1 MYNIPDIIY
10 FQDNLFL
17 NCPKCK
23 ETAYIDFNR
32 KDPNKININCLKCN
46 NKTEQYLDDYMTNLS
61 VLNSPT
67 EVKCE
72 KHNTYLDKYCYKC
85 HIQFCSECDMQNHID
100 CPPIKNIIK
109 IITNEKFDEI
119 KKNINEYKEN
129 FKQYIKSYM
138 DNYFINQPDV
148 SKEII
153 LESLISP
160 YIQKMIFFFHFCE
173 CSILNYNIDYPDF
186 YQQMNLKIILSIFNK
201 KVELMTFD
209 STNVENLFI
218 YEDNNYIS
226 KNRVK
231 LTFKETIKNINLLHN
246 YNCFK
251 FNNEI
256 EIITSFEGATIY
268 KNGNIIHTIK
278 RKFDDIIIHKINDE
292 NFAIVQKEIDASIS
306 IFSTKYNEVISTKN
320 YIVFKYIFNLDN
332 NRFGI
337 TSSNYIQINRIEDKE
352 VIKITEINMEKSNYE
367 YQHSILIP
375 GTNYIATLFRKEIR
389 LKNKDDFTFVKSI
402 SIDEEDIFNHFY
414 IDNSGR
420 IFLGG
425 YKIGIFDLKN
435 LKVSILYSDN
445 IKRFQGYLAGVQT
458 QIEYS
463 DIVLTYFNRIVCKR
477 FFKQISGSTYD
488 DVPNSL
494 LREDNE
500 IFTFEFDPENN
511 TVKLIESRKD
521 IGGKTIDLYENNEI
535 KISNNNGIHI
545 YCID

>member
-1 MYNIPDIIY
+1 MNNIPDIIY
-10 FQDNLFL
+10 FEDNLFL

-23 ETAYIDFNR
+23 QTAYIDFNKR
-32 KDPNKININCLKCN
+32 DPNKININCLKCN
-46 NKTEQYLDDYMTNLS
+46 NKTEQYLDDYMINLS
-61 VLNSPT
+61 ILNSPT

-72 KHNTYLDKYCYKC
+72 KHNSYLDKYCYKC

-100 CPPIKNIIK
+100 CSPIKNIIK

-173 CSILNYNIDYPDF
+173 CLILNYNIDYPDF

-231 LTFKETIKNINLLHN
+231 LTFKETIKNINLPHN

-292 NFAIVQKEIDASIS
+292 NFAIVQKKIDASIS
-306 IFSTKYNEVISTKN
+306 IFSTKYNEIISTKN

-337 TSSNYIQINRIEDKE
+337 TSSSYTQINRIEDKE
-352 VIKITEINMEKSNYE
+352 VIKITEINMDKPNYE

-375 GTNYIATLFRKEIR
+375 GTNYIATLFRNEIR

-521 IGGKTIDLYENNEI
+521 IGAKTIDLYENNEI

>member
-1 MYNIPDIIY
+1 MNNIPDIIY
-10 FQDNLFL
+10 FEDNLFL

-23 ETAYIDFNR
+23 QTAYIDFN
-32 KDPNKININCLKCN
+32 KSDPNKININCLKCN
-46 NKTEQYLDDYMTNLS
+46 NKTEQYLDDYMINLS
-61 VLNSPT
+61 ILNSPT

-72 KHNTYLDKYCYKC
+72 KHNSYLDKYCYKC

-100 CPPIKNIIK
+100 CSPIKNIIK
-109 IITNEKFDEI
+109 IITNEKFDQI

-173 CSILNYNIDYPDF
+173 CSLLNYNIDYPDF

-231 LTFKETIKNINLLHN
+231 LTFKETIKNINLPHN

-292 NFAIVQKEIDASIS
+292 NFAIVQKKIDASIS

-337 TSSNYIQINRIEDKE
+337 TSSSYTQINRIEDKE

-445 IKRFQGYLAGVQT
+445 IKRFQGYLSGVET
-458 QIEYS
+458 NIEYS
-463 DIVLTYFNRIVCKR
+463 DIVLTYFNRIVCKK

-488 DVPNSL
+488 DVPNTL

-511 TVKLIESRKD
+511 TVKLLESRKD
-521 IGGKTIDLYENNEI
+521 IGAKTIDLYENNEI

>member
-1 MYNIPDIIY
+1 MNNIPDIIY
-10 FQDNLFL
+10 FEDNLFL

-23 ETAYIDFNR
+23 QTAYIDFN
-32 KDPNKININCLKCN
+32 KSDPNKININCLKCN
-46 NKTEQYLDDYMTNLS
+46 NKTEQYLDDYMINLS
-61 VLNSPT
+61 ILNSPT

-72 KHNTYLDKYCYKC
+72 KHNSYLDKYCYKC

-100 CPPIKNIIK
+100 CSPIKNIIK
-109 IITNEKFDEI
+109 IITNEKFDKI

-173 CSILNYNIDYPDF
+173 CSLLNYNIDYPDF

-231 LTFKETIKNINLLHN
+231 LTFKETIKNINLPHN
-246 YNCFK
+246 YNYFK

-337 TSSNYIQINRIEDKE
+337 TSSSYTQINRIEDKE
-352 VIKITEINMEKSNYE
+352 VIKITEINMDKSNYE

-511 TVKLIESRKD
+511 IVKLIESRKD
-521 IGGKTIDLYENNEI
+521 IGTKNY
-535 KISNNNGIHI
+535 
-545 YCID
+545 

>member
-1 MYNIPDIIY
+1 MNNIPDIIY
-10 FQDNLFL
+10 FEDNLFL

-23 ETAYIDFNR
+23 QTAYIDFN
-32 KDPNKININCLKCN
+32 KSDPNKININCLKCN
-46 NKTEQYLDDYMTNLS
+46 NKTEQYLDDYMINLS
-61 VLNSPT
+61 ILNSPT

-72 KHNTYLDKYCYKC
+72 KHNSYLDKYCYKC

-100 CPPIKNIIK
+100 CSPIKNIIK

-138 DNYFINQPDV
+138 DNYLINQPDV

-231 LTFKETIKNINLLHN
+231 LTFKETIKNINLPHN
-246 YNCFK
+246 YNYFK

-278 RKFDDIIIHKINDE
+278 RKLDDIIVYKINEE
-292 NFAIVQKEIDASIS
+292 NF
-306 IFSTKYNEVISTKN
+306 EVIQK
-320 YIVFKYIFNLDN
+320 
-332 NRFGI
+332 
-337 TSSNYIQINRIEDKE
+337 
-352 VIKITEINMEKSNYE
+352 
-367 YQHSILIP
+367 
-375 GTNYIATLFRKEIR
+375 
-389 LKNKDDFTFVKSI
+389 KSI
-402 SIDEEDIFNHFY
+402 RCININIF
-414 IDNSGR
+414 
-420 IFLGG
+420 
-425 YKIGIFDLKN
+425 
-435 LKVSILYSDN
+435 
-445 IKRFQGYLAGVQT
+445 YLIQ
-458 QIEYS
+458 
-463 DIVLTYFNRIVCKR
+463 
-477 FFKQISGSTYD
+477 
-488 DVPNSL
+488 
-494 LREDNE
+494 
-500 IFTFEFDPENN
+500 
-511 TVKLIESRKD
+511 
-521 IGGKTIDLYENNEI
+521 
-535 KISNNNGIHI
+535 
-545 YCID
+545 

>member
-1 MYNIPDIIY
+1 MNNIPDIIY
-10 FQDNLFL
+10 FEDNLFL

-23 ETAYIDFNR
+23 QTAYIDFN
-32 KDPNKININCLKCN
+32 KSDPNKININCLKCN
-46 NKTEQYLDDYMTNLS
+46 NKTEQCLDDYMTNLS
-61 VLNSPT
+61 ILNSPT

-72 KHNTYLDKYCYKC
+72 KHNSYLDKYCYKC

-100 CPPIKNIIK
+100 CSPIKNIIK

-209 STNVENLFI
+209 STNVENLFN

-231 LTFKETIKNINLLHN
+231 LTFKETIKNINLPHN
-246 YNCFK
+246 YNYFK

-278 RKFDDIIIHKINDE
+278 RKFDDIIIHKINVE
-292 NFAIVQKEIDASIS
+292 NFAIVQKKIDASIS
-306 IFSTKYNEVISTKN
+306 IFSTKYNEIISTKN

-337 TSSNYIQINRIEDKE
+337 TSSSYTQINRIEDKE
-352 VIKITEINMEKSNYE
+352 VIKITEINMDKSNYE

-375 GTNYIATLFRKEIR
+375 GTNYIATLFRNEIR

>member
-1 MYNIPDIIY
+1 MNNIPDIIY
-10 FQDNLFL
+10 FEDNLFL

-23 ETAYIDFNR
+23 QTAYIDFN
-32 KDPNKININCLKCN
+32 KSDPNKININCLKCN
-46 NKTEQYLDDYMTNLS
+46 NKTEQCLDDYMTNLS
-61 VLNSPT
+61 ILNSPT

-72 KHNTYLDKYCYKC
+72 KHNSYLDKYCYKC

-100 CPPIKNIIK
+100 CSPIKNIIK
-109 IITNEKFDEI
+109 IITNEKFDQI

-138 DNYFINQPDV
+138 DNYLINQPDV

-173 CSILNYNIDYPDF
+173 CSLLNYNIDYPDF

-231 LTFKETIKNINLLHN
+231 LTFKETIKNINLPHN

-337 TSSNYIQINRIEDKE
+337 TSSSYTQINRIEDKE
-352 VIKITEINMEKSNYE
+352 VIKITEINMDKSNYE

-402 SIDEEDIFNHFY
+402 FIDEENIFNHFY
-414 IDNSGR
+414 IGNSGR

-445 IKRFQGYLAGVQT
+445 IKRFQGYLSGVET
-458 QIEYS
+458 NIEYS
-463 DIVLTYFNRIVCKR
+463 DIVLTYFNRIVCKK

-511 TVKLIESRKD
+511 IVKLIESRKD

>member
-1 MYNIPDIIY
+1 
-10 FQDNLFL
+10 
-17 NCPKCK
+17 
-23 ETAYIDFNR
+23 
-32 KDPNKININCLKCN
+32 
-46 NKTEQYLDDYMTNLS
+46 
-61 VLNSPT
+61 
-67 EVKCE
+67 
-72 KHNTYLDKYCYKC
+72 
-85 HIQFCSECDMQNHID
+85 MQNHID
-100 CPPIKNIIK
+100 CSPIKNIIK

-231 LTFKETIKNINLLHN
+231 LTFKETIKNINLPHN

-292 NFAIVQKEIDASIS
+292 NFAIVQKKNRCININ
-306 IFSTKYNEVISTKN
+306 IFY
-320 YIVFKYIFNLDN
+320 
-332 NRFGI
+332 
-337 TSSNYIQINRIEDKE
+337 
-352 VIKITEINMEKSNYE
+352 
-367 YQHSILIP
+367 
-375 GTNYIATLFRKEIR
+375 
-389 LKNKDDFTFVKSI
+389 
-402 SIDEEDIFNHFY
+402 
-414 IDNSGR
+414 
-420 IFLGG
+420 
-425 YKIGIFDLKN
+425 
-435 LKVSILYSDN
+435 
-445 IKRFQGYLAGVQT
+445 
-458 QIEYS
+458 
-463 DIVLTYFNRIVCKR
+463 
-477 FFKQISGSTYD
+477 
-488 DVPNSL
+488 
-494 LREDNE
+494 
-500 IFTFEFDPENN
+500 
-511 TVKLIESRKD
+511 
-521 IGGKTIDLYENNEI
+521 
-535 KISNNNGIHI
+535 
-545 YCID
+545 

>member
-1 MYNIPDIIY
+1 MNNIPDIIY
-10 FQDNLFL
+10 FEDNLFL

-23 ETAYIDFNR
+23 QTAYIDFN
-32 KDPNKININCLKCN
+32 KSDPNKININCLKCN
-46 NKTEQYLDDYMTNLS
+46 NKTEQCLDDYMTNLS
-61 VLNSPT
+61 ILNSPT

-72 KHNTYLDKYCYKC
+72 KHNSYLDKYCYKC

-100 CPPIKNIIK
+100 CSPIKNIIK

-173 CSILNYNIDYPDF
+173 CLILNYNIDYPDF

-209 STNVENLFI
+209 STNVENLFN

-231 LTFKETIKNINLLHN
+231 LTFKETIKNINLPHN
-246 YNCFK
+246 YNYFK

-278 RKFDDIIIHKINDE
+278 RKFDDIIIHKINVE
-292 NFAIVQKEIDASIS
+292 NFAIVQKKIDASIS
-306 IFSTKYNEVISTKN
+306 IFSTKYNEIISTKN

-337 TSSNYIQINRIEDKE
+337 TSSSYTQINRIEDKE
-352 VIKITEINMEKSNYE
+352 VIKITEINMDKSNYE

-375 GTNYIATLFRKEIR
+375 GTNYIATLFRNEIR

-445 IKRFQGYLAGVQT
+445 IKRFQGYLSGVET
-458 QIEYS
+458 NIEYS